1 MFSIFF
7 AKKPVNIEDEC
18 VFPTSIVIGSFS
30 EMMNIPLSYWNISGY
45 QDSRISS
52 LKEGLEYK
60 KHASLAVSMYEPE
73 STNFLITWVLC
84 FFGNDVFFKIVFYFC
99 MNIRGLLLKL

>member
-73 STNFLITWVLC
+73 STNFLITWVL
-84 FFGNDVFFKIVFYFC
+84 FFLAMIFFKTVFYFW